1 MVLNPLTDIGVR
13 MFVTIGISC
22 GQLMVNVLGHG
33 ERSQPQDDA
42 DHPQRNSNPK
52 SREESY

>member
-1 MVLNPLTDIGVR
+1 MVLNPLTDIGVG

-33 ERSQPQDDA
+33 EWSQPQDYTDQP
-42 DHPQRNSNPK
+42 HRHS
-52 SREESY
+52 